1 MKNYQI
7 LAPAGSI
14 EQLKAAVNNGCDAV
28 YLGLDAFN
36 ARMKAPNFTRENI
49 GEWVRYCHLRNVK
62 VYVTINTSIKNDE
75 FALAVDTLYA
85 AYNAF
90 ADGVIVTDLALLQY
104 AASLPKPFEVVASTQ
119 LSCHDSFGAKFLKQL
134 GASTVVCARE
144 CSYNDIEDI
153 ASVGVDVESFLHGAL
168 CVCQSGQCL
177 FSSIVGGNSGNRGLC
192 AQPCRKRYKATYNG
206 KPIAEGY
213 LLSARDMCGLTIAK
227 RLFKSGAT
235 TFKIE
240 GRNRRAEYAGITSRV
255 FSELFKND
263 FTPKPSDMANL
274 SETFNRHMAPISYL
288 TGDNSD
294 IIYRYCQNH
303 SGVKVGSI
311 TKRGFVAEVQVNKG
325 DGLKIF
331 DGENEVCGGLIT
343 QSGIGNNAKAEFF
356 GKVSAG
362 MTVHRTTSTELSQD
376 VLSAKKLIPVCM
388 SFSAKAGE
396 HATIIAKSGAV
407 EIATQSDFVVQNA
420 QNTPTSA
427 EEIAKQLQKTGETC
441 FTITSIVVD
450 CSNIFIAKSQLN
462 ALRRSALEL
471 IENAILEDYANK
483 HLHKACAL
491 LPPFETSKSAK
502 TLSPNT
508 IAVICTSKQQLN
520 DAAKSGI
527 ELLIYKPQLINSETV
542 CEAALF
548 GAYVDVPPFANTK
561 FLQKLISDR
570 KTKLVCHNIG
580 HVQLARELNIAYI
593 AGQGLNIFNDQ
604 IANMF
609 SDADTFVYSYELS
622 LKEIYAF
629 KRQDGLIF
637 VDGNLPLMKFSH
649 CPFKASTGCDCSNC
663 KASGELVYTDEAGRA
678 FKIVR
683 RKDEKCTFELING
696 NKLSA
701 LGKLTQGGRYLVD
714 FDKSVIEHYIAINND
729 TSNQLTTNQPYTRGR
744 LYNKIN

>member
-75 FALAVDTLYA
+75 FILAIDTLNA

-119 LSCHDSFGAKFLKQL
+119 LSCHDSFGTEFLKQL

-227 RLFKSGAT
+227 RLLKSGAT

-240 GRNRRAEYAGITSRV
+240 GRNRKPEYAGITSRV
-255 FSELFKND
+255 YSELFKDD
-263 FTPKPSDMANL
+263 FTPESTDMANL
-274 SETFNRHMAPISYL
+274 SEAFNRHMAPISYL

-303 SGVKVGSI
+303 SGVEIGSI
-311 TKRGFVAEVQVNKG
+311 TKCGFVADMQVNKG

-343 QSGIGNNAKAEFF
+343 QSGIGSSAKAEFF

-362 MTVHRTTSTELSQD
+362 MKVHRTTSTELSQD
-376 VLSAKKLIPVCM
+376 VLSAKKLIPVCLR
-388 SFSAKAGE
+388 FCAKAGE
-396 HATIIAKSGAV
+396 FATIIAKSGAV
-407 EIATQSDFVVQNA
+407 EIAVQSDFVVQNA
-420 QNTPTSA
+420 QNKPTSA

-441 FTITSIVVD
+441 FTITGIVVD
-450 CSNIFIAKSQLN
+450 CDNIFIAKSQLN
-462 ALRRSALEL
+462 ALRRSALER
-471 IENAILEDYANK
+471 IENALIEDYANK
-483 HLHKACAL
+483 HLHKACAS
-491 LPPFETSKSAK
+491 LPPFETTK
-502 TLSPNT
+502 TAQAPSPNT
-508 IAVICTSKQQLN
+508 IAVICTSKLQLN
-520 DAAKSGI
+520 DAAKSGV
-527 ELLIYKPQLINSETV
+527 ELLIYKPQFINFETLY
-542 CEAALF
+542 EAAQF
-548 GAYVDVPPFANTK
+548 GAYIDIPPFANTK
-561 FLQKLISDR
+561 YIQSLISNC
-570 KTKLVCHNIG
+570 KTKLVCHNVG
-580 HVQLARELNIAYI
+580 HVQLARKLDLAYI

-604 IANMF
+604 IADIF

-663 KASGELVYTDEAGRA
+663 KASGELVYADEAGRA

-683 RKDEKCTFELING
+683 RKDETCTFELLNG

-701 LGKLTQGGRYLVD
+701 LGKLAQGGRYLVD
-714 FDKSVIEHYIAINND
+714 YDKSIIEHYIAINNG
-729 TSNQLTTNQPYTRGR
+729 TSDQLTCNQPYTRGR
-744 LYNKIN
+744 LYYKIN

>member
-36 ARMKAPNFTRENI
+36 ARMKAPNFTRENV

-75 FALAVDTLYA
+75 FTMAVDTLIA

-90 ADGVIVTDLALLQY
+90 ADGVIVTDLALLRY

-119 LSCHDSFGAKFLKQL
+119 LSCHDSFGARFLKQL

-153 ASVGVDVESFLHGAL
+153 ASVGMNVESFLHGAL

-206 KPIAEGY
+206 KAIAEGY

-227 RLFKSGAT
+227 RLLKSGAT

-240 GRNRRAEYAGITSRV
+240 GRNRKPEYAGITSRV

-263 FTPKPSDMANL
+263 FKPKPSDMANL
-274 SETFNRHMAPISYL
+274 SDAFNRHMAPISYL

-294 IIYRYCQNH
+294 IIYRYCQNN
-303 SGVKVGSI
+303 SGTIVGSI
-311 TKRGFVAEVQVNKG
+311 TKCGFVAEVQVNKG

-331 DGENEVCGGLIT
+331 DGECEVCGGLIT
-343 QSGIGNNAKAEFF
+343 QGGIATNTKAEFF

-376 VLSAKKLIPVCM
+376 VLSAKKMLPVCLH
-388 SFSAKAGE
+388 FSAKAGE
-396 HATIIAKSGAV
+396 FATIIAKSGAV
-407 EIATQSDFVVQNA
+407 EASVQSDFVVQNA
-420 QNTPTSA
+420 QNTPTTA
-427 EEIAKQLQKTGETC
+427 EEIAIQLHKTGDTC
-441 FTITSIVVD
+441 FTITNIVVD
-450 CSNIFIAKSQLN
+450 CDNIFIPKSQLN
-462 ALRRSALEL
+462 ALRRTALAR
-471 IENAILEDYANK
+471 IENSLLEDHATK
-483 HLHKACAL
+483 HLHKAAVS
-491 LPPFETSKSAK
+491 LPVFPTVTTTYAPVK
-502 TLSPNT
+502 NT
-508 IAVICTSKQQLN
+508 VAVICKTKQQLN

-527 ELLIYKPQLINSETV
+527 DLLIYKPQFINSETI
-542 CEAALF
+542 CDAAQF
-548 GAYVDVPPFANTK
+548 GAYVDIPPFTNTK
-561 FLQKLISDR
+561 YLQSLISDC
-570 KTKLVCHNIG
+570 KTKPVCHNVA

-604 IANMF
+604 IADMF

-637 VDGNLPLMKFSH
+637 VDGDLPLMKFSH
-649 CPFKASTGCDCSNC
+649 CPFKASTGCDCSTC
-663 KASGELVYTDEAGRA
+663 KAGGELVYTDESGRA

-701 LGKLTQGGRYLVD
+701 LGKLAQGGRYLLD
-714 FDKSVIEHYIAINND
+714 YDKAVIAHYLAINNGKSD
-729 TSNQLTTNQPYTRGR
+729 ELTCNQPYTRGR